1 MAYTDIYTAATD
13 DTHVLRKQVS
23 VAIHKAAVDVINE
36 DSGTDNHANRIT
48 WARKVTSSNMSPVTE
63 AERWIWKVLENATIQ
78 AAPTTSTD
86 NDVQFVVN
94 SIVNQMANVGR

>member
-13 DTHVLRKQVS
+13 DTHVLRKQIA
-23 VAIHKAAVDVINE
+23 VAMQKAATDIINE
-36 DSGTDNHANRIT
+36 DAGTANHANRLA
-48 WARKVTSSNMSPVTE
+48 WARRCINSNEGPIRM

-78 AAPTTSTD
+78 AAPAESTD

-94 SIVNQMANVGR
+94 SLADTMANTGS